1 MAGLAG
7 GEARVS
13 HRAVCGRRT
22 ASWQRVLAEEFV
34 GDSCRPAARTG
45 ATGGG
50 QIDRSPRGFS
60 ESWASKL
67 GREKPNQ
74 STLRG
79 AEARGEKGGAA
90 AALGSTRQGRRW
102 PNQPAEGRV
111 PGLGTGD

>member
-22 ASWQRVLAEEFV
+22 ASWRRVLAEEFV

-67 GREKPNQ
+67 GRDMRSSGVCVRVRRERER
-74 STLRG
+74 TRRAWRRG
-79 AEARGEKGGAA
+79 D
-90 AALGSTRQGRRW
+90 GSGRI
-102 PNQPAEGRV
+102 
-111 PGLGTGD
+111 